1 VYTTRPTR
9 GENDLNC
16 PMNVEQ
22 STIRD
27 ATAADETH
35 LKALVKFTALSFRTR
50 RPVPFGALI
59 VDSQSGETLMQA
71 RNAVAVENDPSAH
84 AELRTVRLA
93 CKKRKSYSLRGYT
106 LYSTCEPCP
115 MCMANAL
122 WAGLD
127 RVVYGATIEDANR
140 YCRQIQIPAA
150 ELARRSDMQCA
161 VIGPFLREL
170 CNTLFDDPRMQQA
183 FATWG
188 TRKETA

>member
-1 VYTTRPTR
+1 
-9 GENDLNC
+9 
-16 PMNVEQ
+16 
-22 STIRD
+22 
-27 ATAADETH
+27 
-35 LKALVKFTALSFRTR
+35 
-50 RPVPFGALI
+50 
-59 VDSQSGETLMQA
+59 
-71 RNAVAVENDPSAH
+71 
-84 AELRTVRLA
+84 
-93 CKKRKSYSLRGYT
+93 
-106 LYSTCEPCP
+106 

-150 ELARRSDMQCA
+150 ELARRSDMQCS

-183 FATWG
+183 FTTWG

>member
-1 VYTTRPTR
+1 
-9 GENDLNC
+9 
-16 PMNVEQ
+16 MNVEQ

-27 ATAADETH
+27 GTAADETH
-35 LKALVKFTALSFRTR
+35 LKALVKFTARSFRTP

-59 VDSQSGETLMQA
+59 VDSQSGETLVRG